1 VCLLSS
7 VFRHLSIPKFQQGT
21 PRRYQKGRLE
31 RYPPSPPPSRCR
43 QRVVSING
51 CATDGGGGL
60 SPPSATR
67 SGGSP
72 SSSCGGIYGR
82 SYAVALDRTAR
93 PAEMDPSR
101 KQQFPHFFYKIDST
115 SEMTG
120 DGWSRCG
127 KTFDFVVRLD
137 TCQCHVVTFV
147 T

>member
-1 VCLLSS
+1 
-7 VFRHLSIPKFQQGT
+7 
-21 PRRYQKGRLE
+21 
-31 RYPPSPPPSRCR
+31 
-43 QRVVSING
+43 VVSING
-51 CATDGGGGL
+51 CATDGGGRL

-67 SGGSP
+67 SGGVPILVVWWDLREELRGGPGSRGSSGGDGPLAKATISP
-72 SSSCGGIYGR
+72 F
-82 SYAVALDRTAR
+82 LLQD
-93 PAEMDPSR
+93 
-101 KQQFPHFFYKIDST
+101 DST